1 MVRFIAI
8 PVLSMIIG
16 LLAAVLWAFV
26 STAALQQASSGYNI
40 VTVLVFLVACVSS
53 AVLLLKFRRR

>member
-8 PVLSMIIG
+8 PVISMIIG
-16 LLAAVLWAFV
+16 LLAAALWV
-26 STAALQQASSGYNI
+26 MALPQVWTDYYVA
-40 VTVLVFLVACVSS
+40 TVVFLVVCVSS